1 MALSKAPKNTYPP
14 AVDIRGLTYE
24 LPDGRVLFRDLNA
37 SIGPG
42 LTALV
47 GPNGVGKT
55 TLARL
60 ISGDLEPTSGHIVRN
75 VPATVFA
82 QREDPDLLHK
92 HLSGGQWM
100 RVRLERFRTR
110 LKRELADSMTGSF
123 LILDEPTNDLDRDGR
138 DAVLDFLRQRSRS
151 GAATL
156 LISHDRE
163 TLGLCDQ
170 TLELSSQGLA
180 LYGGGWREY
189 DRARTHEREN
199 LARALETA
207 EKERDRARAVRQA
220 EREKQEKRNRNGAAA
235 AAKGGQ
241 AKILLGLRKR
251 NAQAT
256 TGKIDSGTLDRAEQ
270 AAARLS
276 EALRAQKTAP
286 VLYAAFAGRAIPAQ
300 KLLAEAIGFNV
311 RYSELST
318 NQNGKTVGTTDTRWV
333 FNRDLDFVWK
343 GNVRIALQGSN
354 GSGKSTLVNALLGF
368 LPQTAITRGE
378 LRTGNNRN
386 SQILYLDQRCS
397 LLDEDRTV
405 FENVRA
411 VSNATDTEI
420 RNTLAGFL
428 FTRDTV
434 FQPVRTLSGGER
446 LRAALARGFFATTLP
461 EVLVLDEPTN
471 NLDLANIAFLEKVVA
486 GFEGAVIVISHDPEF
501 VRNCGVENV
510 FQVG

>member
-1 MALSKAPKNTYPP
+1 MALSKAPHPSHSKPKSGQLP
-14 AVDIRGLTYE
+14 AVDIRGLTFE
-24 LPDGRVLFRDLNA
+24 LPDGRMVLRDLNA

-60 ISGDLEPTSGHIVRN
+60 ISGDLEPTHGNIIRN
-75 VPATVFA
+75 VPVTVFA
-82 QREDPDLLHK
+82 QREEPDLLHK

-100 RVRLERFRTR
+100 RIRLER
-110 LKRELADSMTGSF
+110 LKRKLADSMTGSF

-189 DRARTHEREN
+189 DRARTHERDN

-207 EKERDRARAVRQA
+207 EKERDRARAVRHA

-276 EALRAQKTAP
+276 EALRAQKTDP
-286 VLYAAFAGRAIPAQ
+286 VLYAAFAGRALPAQ

-311 RYSELST
+311 RYSELSE
-318 NQNGKTVGTTDTRWV
+318 NQNVNTTDTRWV

-368 LPQTAITRGE
+368 LPQTAVTRGE

-397 LLDEDRTV
+397 LLDEDRSV
-405 FENVRA
+405 FENVRS

-471 NLDLANIAFLEKVVA
+471 NLDLANIAFLEKVVS
-486 GFEGAVIVISHDPEF
+486 GFAGAVIVISHDPEF
-501 VRNCGVENV
+501 LKNCDVTETLHL
-510 FQVG
+510 

>member
-1 MALSKAPKNTYPP
+1 MALSKASLLP
-14 AVDIRGLTYE
+14 AVDIRGLTFE

-47 GPNGVGKT
+47 GPNGIGKT

-60 ISGDLEPTSGHIVRN
+60 ISGGLEPTHGNIIRN
-75 VPATVFA
+75 VPVTVFA
-82 QREDPDLLHK
+82 QREEPDLLLK

-100 RVRLERFRTR
+100 RIRLERLRAR
-110 LKRELADSMTGSF
+110 LKRELDGSRSSVTSTGSVT

-138 DAVLDFLRQRSRS
+138 DAVFDFLRQRTLS

-163 TLGLCDQ
+163 TLELCDR

-207 EKERDRARAVRQA
+207 EKERDRARAVRHA
-220 EREKQEKRNRNGAAA
+220 EREKQEKRNRTGAAA

-241 AKILLGLRKR
+241 AKILLGIRKR

-256 TGKIDSGTLDRAEQ
+256 TGKIDSGTLDRTEQ

-276 EALRAQKTAP
+276 EALRAQKTDP
-286 VLYAAFAGRAIPAQ
+286 VLYAAFAGRALPAQ

-311 RYSELST
+311 RYSEPSE
-318 NQNGKTVGTTDTRWV
+318 NQWV

-354 GSGKSTLVNALLGF
+354 GSGKSTLVNALLGT
-368 LPQTAITRGE
+368 LPQTAVTRGE

-397 LLDEDRTV
+397 LLDEDSSV

-411 VSNATDTEI
+411 VSNASDTEI

-501 VRNCGVENV
+501 VRNCGVDND
-510 FQVG
+510 FHVG